1 MDPVEEIKSRLD
13 IVDIVSET
21 VNLRRTGK
29 NYIGFC
35 PFHDNKHTPS
45 FVVFPETGTWR
56 CFSCNIGG
64 DIFTFVM
71 KREGWDFKQALEYL
85 AERAGVPLKPRSAPS
100 KEEREAH
107 QRLYDLMSEAVTFY
121 RHHLHTAAGK
131 IALDYLH
138 RRGLNDETIEAFGL
152 GYAPNSW
159 DAAME
164 YFTAHG
170 YSLDELVEVGLVTKR
185 DDGKTYD
192 RFRNRVMFP
201 IRDVRGRAVG
211 FGARTLDPEGVPKYL
226 NSPQTPLFDKGR
238 LLYGL
243 DKAAKPIRKQNEVVI
258 VEGYMDVIGLAQA
271 GFGNA
276 VSPMGTAL
284 TEAQMRLLKRY
295 TRRIILALDPDA
307 AGIRATLRSMDI
319 ARQSLSDESGIA
331 FDPRGLIRHESRL
344 RADLRAVLLP
354 EGKDPDEIALADPDA
369 WRQIIANAEPLIIFI
384 MKTLA
389 ANRDLDDP
397 KVKAEIAEQVL
408 PLIYEVANPVER
420 NTYIHKLAYL
430 LKVDEDALLAWK
442 PPTQKWRRRRTTPA
456 VPQKA
461 QAAAPAKKSVAAE
474 PPPTVKL
481 GMLVIGALLRD
492 PMRLYAV
499 ERGLRERDLAPPT
512 AEDFPTEAL
521 RALFAAVQEAA
532 NQEKAEP
539 DDYLISTL
547 DESLL
552 EEAEACLALTEHL
565 SKHPELA
572 LPEALYNL
580 VRLRYEQVNAELEQ
594 LYFLLAEAQK
604 AQDPESKHYL
614 RRVSEAVQIRRKL
627 DAALK
632 KGFPLL
638 AYTA

>member
-21 VNLRRTGK
+21 VDLRRTGK

-35 PFHDNKHTPS
+35 PFHDNKRTPS

-85 AERAGVPLKPRSAPS
+85 AERAGVPLRPRSAPS

-121 RHHLHTAAGK
+121 RHHLRTPAGK
-131 IALDYLH
+131 PALDYLH
-138 RRGLNDETIEAFGL
+138 RRGLSDETIEAFGL

-164 YFTAHG
+164 YFTTHG
-170 YSLDELVEVGLVTKR
+170 YSLDELVEAGLVTKR

-226 NSPQTPLFDKGR
+226 NSPQTPIFDKGR

-243 DKAAKPIRKQNEVVI
+243 DKAAKAIREQKEVVI

-307 AGIRATLRSMDI
+307 AGIRATLRSMDV
-319 ARQSLSDESGIA
+319 ARRSLSDETEIA

-384 MKTLA
+384 MNTLA
-389 ANRDLDDP
+389 ADRDLDDP

-408 PLIYEVANPVER
+408 PLIYEVANPIER
-420 NTYIHKLAYL
+420 NSYLHKLAYL

-442 PPTQKWRRRRTTPA
+442 PPARKRRKRRPAPTISQKTPA
-456 VPQKA
+456 TPKKA
-461 QAAAPAKKSVAAE
+461 KRTAE
-474 PPPTVKL
+474 PPITIKL
-481 GMLVIGALLRD
+481 GRLVIGALLRD
-492 PMRLYAV
+492 PMMLFAV
-499 ERGLRERDLAPPT
+499 ERGLRERGLPPPS

-521 RALFAAVQEAA
+521 RALFIAVQQAA
-532 NQEKAEP
+532 NQEEAEP
-539 DDYLISTL
+539 DDHIIANL

-552 EEAEACLALTEHL
+552 EEAETCLALTEHL
-565 SKHPELA
+565 AKRPELA

-604 AQDPESKHYL
+604 AEDPESEHYL
-614 RRVSEAVQIRRKL
+614 RRVNQAVQLRRRL

-638 AYTA
+638 PYAA

>member
-21 VNLRRTGK
+21 VDLRRTGK

-35 PFHDNKHTPS
+35 PFHDNKRTPS

-85 AERAGVPLKPRSAPS
+85 AERAGVPLQPRSAPS

-121 RHHLHTAAGK
+121 RHHLHTPAGK
-131 IALDYLH
+131 PALDYLH
-138 RRGLNDETIEAFGL
+138 RRGLNDETIESFGL

-170 YSLDELVEVGLVTKR
+170 YSLDELVEAGLVTKR

-226 NSPQTPLFDKGR
+226 NSPQTPIFDKGR

-243 DKAAKPIRKQNEVVI
+243 DKAAKAIREQKEVVI

-307 AGIRATLRSMDI
+307 AGIRATLRSMDV
-319 ARQSLSDESGIA
+319 ARRSLSDETEIA
-331 FDPRGLIRHESRL
+331 FDPRGLLRHESRL

-384 MKTLA
+384 MNTLA
-389 ANRDLDDP
+389 ADRDLDDP
-397 KVKAEIAEQVL
+397 KIKAEIAEQVL
-408 PLIYEVANPVER
+408 PLIYEVANPIER
-420 NTYIHKLAYL
+420 NTYLHKLAYL

-442 PPTQKWRRRRTTPA
+442 PPTRKRRKRRLAPTISPKTPTAPKRARRT
-456 VPQKA
+456 
-461 QAAAPAKKSVAAE
+461 AE
-474 PPPTVKL
+474 PPATIKL
-481 GMLVIGALLRD
+481 GRLVIGALLRD
-492 PMRLYAV
+492 PMMLFAV
-499 ERGLRERDLAPPT
+499 ERGLRERGLPPPS

-521 RALFAAVQEAA
+521 RALFVAVQQAA
-532 NQEKAEP
+532 NQEEAEP
-539 DDYLISTL
+539 GDHLITNL

-565 SKHPELA
+565 AKRPELA

-604 AQDPESKHYL
+604 AEDPESEHYL
-614 RRVSEAVQIRRKL
+614 RRVNEAVRLRRRL

-638 AYTA
+638 PYAA